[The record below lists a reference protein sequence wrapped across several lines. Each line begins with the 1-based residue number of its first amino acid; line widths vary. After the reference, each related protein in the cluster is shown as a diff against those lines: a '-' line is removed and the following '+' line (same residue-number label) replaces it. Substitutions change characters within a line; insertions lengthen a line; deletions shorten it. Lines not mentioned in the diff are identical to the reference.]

1 MNKDQLQELLM
12 GAAVVALG
20 YALYKHLKPATA
32 AAPRPATPA
41 TTAAAPGLLSGLLNG
56 TLTGLANDSAGYFNS
71 MGNYQS
77 TDDQIAAAAGVDTSG
92 NDSIVK
98 PGAWW
103 YGL

>member
-1 MNKDQLQELLM
+1 MNKEQIQELIL
-12 GAAVVALG
+12 GAAMVALG
-20 YALYKHLKPATA
+20 YALWRNFKGVPKVATKA
-32 AAPRPATPA
+32 ASNAPM
-41 TTAAAPGLLSGLLNG
+41 APSNPLAGMLNG
-56 TLTGLANDSAGYFNS
+56 TLTGLALDSSSYYNG

-77 TDDQIAAAAGVDTSG
+77 TDDQITAAAGVDTSG